1 MLLLIDNNTSNLN
14 SVRNAFKRIGVLVE
28 QSSDSA
34 DVARASALVL
44 PGVGAYEKGM
54 AGLRAKGLIDPIR
67 QRVLGE
73 NMPILGICLGMQM
86 LASSSEEHGDHAGL
100 ELISGRVKRLA
111 PKDPAFR
118 VPNIGWC
125 DVMPTRES
133 VLFPARVEASSYY
146 HVHSYFMECE
156 NPEDSSAIMD
166 FSDKPVTVAVERGN
180 VFGTQF
186 HPEKSQD
193 AGLDILERFVNH
205 LKVQGH
211 L

>member
-34 DVARASALVL
+34 DVAKASALVL

-73 NMPILGICLGMQM
+73 DLPILGICLGMQM
-86 LASSSEEHGDHAGL
+86 LASSSEEHGDYPGL
-100 ELISGRVKRLA
+100 DLIAGRVKRLV
-111 PKDPAFR
+111 PTDPAFR

-125 DVMPTRES
+125 DVVPTRES
-133 VLFPARVEASSYY
+133 ILFPAEGEARSYY
-146 HVHSYFMECE
+146 HVHSYFLECE
-156 NPEDSSAIMD
+156 NPENSTAVMD
-166 FSDKPVTVAVERGN
+166 FSGEAVTVAVEQGN

-193 AGLDILERFVNH
+193 VGLDMLERFVNH
-205 LKVQGH
+205 LKSQGH